1 MAVETLSSTYE
12 QDTRK
17 KLIDDDCP
25 RFLLLIFNFAF
36 LPMIQDI
43 TREMDAEFKG
53 KRGPKAYPR
62 VLLLIVVLYCF
73 SENICRYKDMSKEC
87 KKNKYLNTILD
98 DRVIRRGTF
107 ANFLNNSD
115 REGFHKI
122 FIATLV
128 LLNDIDAFS
137 IARVFIDGTDIIVR
151 ASRSYFIRQNDLKAM
166 ELLNEWGLLHDGSK
180 R

>member
-1 MAVETLSSTYE
+1 MAVEILSSTYE

-43 TREMDAEFKG
+43 MQEMDAEFKG

-62 VLLLIVVLYCF
+62 VLLLIIVLYCF
-73 SENICRYKDMSKEC
+73 SENQCRYKDMSKEC

-98 DRVIRRGTF
+98 DRVNKQR
-107 ANFLNNSD
+107 
-115 REGFHKI
+115 
-122 FIATLV
+122 
-128 LLNDIDAFS
+128 
-137 IARVFIDGTDIIVR
+137 
-151 ASRSYFIRQNDLKAM
+151 YFC
-166 ELLNEWGLLHDGSK
+166 
-180 R
+180 